1 LTGCIY
7 CIDNDILKKL
17 ATFDLFDE
25 TLKLFD
31 ISCAKTKVLETAKHK
46 FWGDWER
53 YKNGKYRKY
62 EDQFVNYERIIQIAI
77 NLPQIIELEINQDFF
92 IMLSSLG
99 HKDIESSDAIL
110 ISHISE
116 IIQSEKSAQLL
127 TGDKRL
133 LRALQNI
140 DISMFREALVHKIW
154 CLEQLVL
161 KNIETHG
168 FEFVRDKIVPV
179 RECDQAIKA
188 VFGSGEVSTRENSLS
203 TLKSYIEELR
213 EETGNLLH
221 PYPNE
226 F

>member
-1 LTGCIY
+1 
-7 CIDNDILKKL
+7 
-17 ATFDLFDE
+17 
-25 TLKLFD
+25 
-31 ISCAKTKVLETAKHK
+31 
-46 FWGDWER
+46 
-53 YKNGKYRKY
+53 
-62 EDQFVNYERIIQIAI
+62 
-77 NLPQIIELEINQDFF
+77 
-92 IMLSSLG
+92 MLSSLG